1 MAVLTVKKSSEMV
14 GLTQNTLYRHI
25 REGKLSKSNTGKGI
39 DTTELIRVYGEIDKS
54 IPSKTEINTDTNTV
68 NKELEQ
74 LKLRVEELTD
84 RVIKTEQ
91 REGRLIGLLES
102 KLLTHEETTTV
113 LKTAK
118 KNILSRFFG

>member
-1 MAVLTVKKSSEMV
+1 MV